1 MSPFDVDCGQRP
13 GDPMFMFLA
22 AANQHTNANRVI
34 NTLDDFLQ
42 QQLRLWDNARNSLLL
57 AQQNDKL
64 DYDKKHRHDEFNV
77 GDQVYLSTKRHY
89 DYGNIYYASKHA
101 SHKFEPRYLGPFKVI
116 QKVSTHAYKL
126 ELPISMKIHP
136 VIHIRYL
143 LRPRVAKRFPD
154 RLKDQR
160 PAPVIEGEH
169 PEYEVESILKKR
181 LRKYGKG
188 SRLEYLVHWKGYTCE
203 EDTWEPLA
211 NMEGAMDMVRAFDA
225 LSISLDTK
233 HVNHIFVL

>member
-1 MSPFDVDCGQRP
+1 M
-13 GDPMFMFLA
+13 
-22 AANQHTNANRVI
+22 
-34 NTLDDFLQ
+34 
-42 QQLRLWDNARNSLLL
+42 WDTARHSLLL
-57 AQQNDKL
+57 AQNNMKS
-64 DYDKKHRHDEFNV
+64 DYDKNRTHDEFHV
-77 GDQVYLSTKRHY
+77 GDEVYLSTKRHY

-116 QKVSTHAYKL
+116 QKISSHAYKL
-126 ELPISMKIHP
+126 ELPPSMRIQP

-143 LRPRVAKRFPD
+143 LRPRVALKYPD

-169 PEYEVESILKKR
+169 PDYEVDSILKKR
-181 LRKYGKG
+181 LRRYGRG
-188 SRLEYLVHWKGYTCE
+188 SRLEYLIHWKGYNSE

-211 NMEGAMDMVRAFDA
+211 NLEGAMDMVKSFDVQNIEVD
-225 LSISLDTK
+225 SS